1 MARIFFISDTRARY
15 NVGMMNVQPLGG
27 IESTNIE
34 LGAALAARG
43 HDVTLA
49 TPTDETMKGM
59 GLLNIPLSEIGNVDA
74 DVVISSNNLKP
85 FDRVSKSARKFLWV
99 HNPLIIEKMLRKG
112 QIAPLLR
119 HRPHGVFLSNWSM
132 KAASRLLPFKG
143 RSVIYHG
150 ISESFRTPT
159 PTAGEKPFAVW
170 ASEPQRGLPHAIQ
183 VWKTLVAP
191 HFPSAQFH
199 VFGNAAAYLG
209 AAAEGLDAHG
219 IILQGRQPKEKLIA
233 LYQQARLFFYPGHMR
248 GGETFCLAASEAQ
261 CMGLPVVTSGIGALS
276 DRVAHD
282 LDGLISQDDSELGT
296 MIVRLL
302 SDDIYWT
309 RLHEGAL
316 TQRQKLTWENSA
328 IHWEQTLG
336 LA

>member
-1 MARIFFISDTRARY
+1 MARILFVSDTRARY

-43 HDVTLA
+43 HEVTLA
-49 TPTDETMKGM
+49 TPTDKTEEGM
-59 GLLNIPLSEIGNVDA
+59 GLRNIPLNGIGAVEA
-74 DVVISSNNLKP
+74 DVVISSNNFKP
-85 FDRVSKSARKFLWV
+85 FDHVSQSARKYLWV

-112 QIAPLLR
+112 QIGPLLR

-150 ISESFRTPT
+150 ISDSFRTPT
-159 PTAGEKPFAVW
+159 PTTGAQPFVIW
-170 ASEPQRGLPHAIQ
+170 ASEPQRGLPHAIH
-183 VWKTLVAP
+183 VWKTHVAP
-191 HFPSAQFH
+191 HFPVARFH
-199 VFGNAAAYLG
+199 VFGNAAAFLG
-209 AAAEGLDAHG
+209 TAAEGLEDHG
-219 IILQGRQPKEKLIA
+219 VVLQGRQPKEKLIA

-276 DRVAHD
+276 DRVTHD
-282 LDGLISQDDSELGT
+282 LDGLVSQDDSELGA

-302 SDDIYWT
+302 SDDAYWS
-309 RLHEGAL
+309 RLHDGAL

-328 IHWEQTLG
+328 VHWEQTLG
-336 LA
+336 LT